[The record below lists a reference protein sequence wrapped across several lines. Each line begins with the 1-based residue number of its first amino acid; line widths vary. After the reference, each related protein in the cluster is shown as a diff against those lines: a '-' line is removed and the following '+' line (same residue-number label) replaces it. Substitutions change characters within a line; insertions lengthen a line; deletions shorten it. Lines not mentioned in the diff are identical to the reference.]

1 MCHYFFRGSCTID
14 DAGTGSVI
22 VLGGMTNDVARY
34 DLLGFVEDLPSML
47 RTRNGFACGSY
58 LDSEGNQV

>member
-1 MCHYFFRGSCTID
+1 M
-14 DAGTGSVI
+14 I